1 MINKQ
6 SRIYIAGHNGMV
18 GSACLSLFQK
28 LGYKSLITSKRS
40 ELDLT
45 SQSQVAKFFKS
56 EKPEVVIDA
65 AAKVGGIWINNEYP
79 YDFLLQNLLIQ
90 NNLIKYSYENDVYKL
105 IFLGSSCIFPKL
117 ASQPIK
123 EESLL
128 TSSLEETNQW
138 YALAKITGVKLCEAL
153 FKKENKQFISLMPTN
168 LYGPNDNFHHKTS
181 HVLPAMIRKFH
192 EAKSNNK
199 DEVILWGDGSPLREF
214 LFVDDLAHA
223 IHFACQN
230 HMEHH
235 IYNIGSGEELSIK
248 RLSEVVSD
256 EVGYNGKIIWNLN
269 MPNGTPRKLL
279 DSSKFSSFGWKPNV
293 KINEGVKSTYQWF
306 LHNYLNIL

>member
-6 SRIYIAGHNGMV
+6 SRIYIAGHKGMV
-18 GSACLSLFQK
+18 GSACLSLFEK
-28 LGYKSLITSKRS
+28 CGYKSLITRTRS

-45 SQSQVAKFFKS
+45 SQSQVANFFKS
-56 EKPEVVIDA
+56 EKPEIVINA
-65 AAKVGGIWINNEYP
+65 AAKVGGIWANREFP

-90 NNLIKYSYENDVYKL
+90 NNLIKYSRENEVYKL

-138 YALAKITGVKLCEAL
+138 YALAKITGVKLCEAI
-153 FKKENKQFISLMPTN
+153 FRKENKQFISLMPTN
-168 LYGPNDNFHHKTS
+168 LYGPYDNFDLKTS

-192 EAKSNNK
+192 DAKIKNTDK
-199 DEVILWGDGSPLREF
+199 VILWGDGSPLREF

-223 IHFACQN
+223 ILFVCQN
-230 HMEHH
+230 HMENH
-235 IYNIGSGEELSIK
+235 IYNVGSGQELSIK
-248 RLSEVVSD
+248 KLSEVVRN
-256 EVGYNGKIIWNLN
+256 EVGYNGQIIWNRK

-279 DSSKFSSFGWKPNV
+279 DSSKINSLGWMPNV
-293 KINEGVKSTYQWF
+293 KIDEGIKFTYQWF
-306 LHNYLNIL
+306 MNNCSRIS

>member
-28 LGYKSLITSKRS
+28 LGYKSLITSTRS

-90 NNLIKYSYENDVYKL
+90 NNLIKYSYENDVDKL

-223 IHFACQN
+223 ILFACQN

-306 LHNYLNIL
+306 LHNYFNIL